1 MARISL
7 TPRTSLAL
15 RTATWWTRRKF
26 GKTMEPVL
34 ALGHHPR
41 LLRDYIGYQTKVV
54 KWHEMD
60 FAPKALAQMAA
71 VAKIGCPWCLDF
83 GYWISV
89 QNGLSPE
96 KVGNAPSWREHK
108 ELFTDVELLA
118 LELGETMSQTP
129 PAVTDELVATLLDLI
144 GEAAFV
150 ELTTV
155 IATEN
160 ARARLHITM
169 GVPSQGYSE
178 ACAVPPPADIVSA
191 T

>member
-7 TPRTSLAL
+7 TPPPSLPL
-15 RTATWWTRRKF
+15 RMAKWWTRRKF

-34 ALGHHPR
+34 ALGHNPK

-54 KWHEMD
+54 KWQEMD

-89 QNGLSPE
+89 ENGLSPE
-96 KVGNAPSWREHK
+96 KVGKVPTWREHQ

-118 LELGETMSQTP
+118 LEFGEAMSVTP
-129 PAVTDELVATLLDLI
+129 PAVTDELVANLLNRI

-155 IATEN
+155 VATEN
-160 ARARLHITM
+160 ARARINIAV
-169 GVPSQGYSE
+169 GVPSQGYSK
-178 ACAVPPPADIVSA
+178 ACAVPPPADLVS
-191 T
+191 TT

>member
-7 TPRTSLAL
+7 TPPPSLPL
-15 RTATWWTRRKF
+15 RMAKWWTRRKF

-34 ALGHHPR
+34 ALGHNPK

-54 KWHEMD
+54 KWQEMD

-89 QNGLSPE
+89 ENGLSPE
-96 KVGNAPSWREHK
+96 KVGKVPTWREHQ

-118 LELGETMSQTP
+118 LEFGEAMSVTP
-129 PAVTDELVATLLDLI
+129 PAVTDELVANLLNRI

-155 IATEN
+155 VATEN
-160 ARARLHITM
+160 ARARINIAM
-169 GVPSQGYSE
+169 GVPSQGYSK
-178 ACAVPPPADIVSA
+178 ACAVPPPADLVS
-191 T
+191 TT